1 MEIRDLLFFDKMIVP
16 KVILVIYWIL
26 LVVVV
31 LGAIG
36 VMFSTS
42 FLAGLGALIFGPLF
56 VRIWCELLIVMFK
69 INEALQTIR
78 DK

>member
-1 MEIRDLLFFDKMIVP
+1 MEFRDLLFFDKMIVP
-16 KVILVIYWIL
+16 KVILVLYWVL
-26 LVVVV
+26 LVGAA

-36 VMFSTS
+36 TMFAQS
-42 FLAGLGALIFGPLF
+42 FLLGLVGLILGPLF

-69 INEALQTIR
+69 INESLQVIR